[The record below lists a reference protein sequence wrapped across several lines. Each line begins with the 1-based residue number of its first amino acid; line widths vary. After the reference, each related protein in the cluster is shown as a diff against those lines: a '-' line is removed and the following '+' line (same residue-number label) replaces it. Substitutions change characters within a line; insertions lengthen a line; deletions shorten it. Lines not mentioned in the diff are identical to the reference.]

1 MEVEGAVYLG
11 LWLAFYVSSIGVLIH
26 LLFFKFVFLVDNL
39 CLGLRVLQLIIIIA
53 SQNWRAFGSRISA
66 LFGFME
72 IFVFG
77 FFMLRIETKRKVC
90 IVEFG

>member
-1 MEVEGAVYLG
+1 MFLFDYCLTELEGFAIDYCPKEIECYWFGCESGGIVC
-11 LWLAFYVSSIGVLIH
+11 FH
-26 LLFFKFVFLVDNL
+26 L
-39 CLGLRVLQLIIIIA
+39 IIIA